1 LKKVN
6 EIQVKEL
13 APIIIFCYNRQ
24 FHLQKTVD
32 KLKTN
37 VLAKESDLYIFS
49 DGPKSEPDQIE
60 VKQVRDFIHN
70 ITGFKSINISL
81 SENNQG
87 LAQSVI
93 DGVSRVIKEHGR
105 VIVLEDDILVSSDFL
120 NFMNQALEKY
130 ENHQKIYSVS
140 GYSYKL
146 EQIEQKDEL
155 YLVKRASSWGWGTWE
170 NRWASADWNV
180 KDYQSFLSE
189 PKQRDTFQNAGK
201 DQLVMLVKQ
210 MKGIIS
216 SWAVRWTYHH
226 FKKEAYCL
234 VPKFSKVKNIGTD
247 GTGTNFTNSVGI
259 YDTELHSEPVIF
271 PQEMRELPE
280 VTSFIRNHYSPSLYR
295 RCINYV
301 RYRVW

>member
-1 LKKVN
+1 MGKPFSYKYLT
-6 EIQVKEL
+6 
-13 APIIIFCYNRQ
+13 APIIIFCYNR
-24 FHLQKTVD
+24 FSHLQKTVD
-32 KLKTN
+32 ALKAN
-37 VLAKESDLYIFS
+37 ALVKESDLYIFS

-60 VKQVRDFIHN
+60 VKRVRDFIQT

-105 VIVLEDDILVSSDFL
+105 AIVLEDDILVSSDFL

-146 EQIEQKDEL
+146 EQIKQPNEL
-155 YLVKRASSWGWGTWE
+155 FMVKRASSWGWGTWE
-170 NRWASADWNV
+170 NRWASADWDV
-180 KDYQSFLSE
+180 TDYMPFLSS
-189 PKQRDTFQNAGK
+189 PKLRSAFQNAGK

-210 MKGIIS
+210 MQGIID

-226 FKKEAYCL
+226 FKKDAYCL

-247 GTGTNFTNSVGI
+247 GTGTNFTNSVAI
-259 YDTELHSEPVIF
+259 YDTELHSERVTF
-271 PQEMRELPE
+271 PEEIKELVE
-280 VTSFIRNHYSPSLYR
+280 VTYFIRNHYSPSLMR
-295 RCINYV
+295 RCINYIH
-301 RYRVW
+301 YRVW